1 MSELVTAI
9 TTGITA
15 FSATNIDNLV
25 VLMLFF
31 AQVNATFHRRHIF
44 IGLFLGFTAII
55 VASLPGYFGGM
66 ILPQQWIRLLGL
78 VPIALGISYLF
89 KKEDESAPPEVQ
101 AEVQE
106 ESPTPSTLTRLL
118 PAQTYSVAAVMFA
131 NGSDNIG
138 VYAPLFAGSTLW
150 NLLIILGVFFLLLG
164 VEYYAA
170 DRLTR
175 RSEVAEVL
183 TRYGNALV
191 PPLLVGLGVF
201 IVWENMVL
209 TLGASGLCLVV
220 MLLLKRY
227 WRSPSIEPH
236 VEPHELPKAAKN

>member
-1 MSELVTAI
+1 MSQLVTAI
-9 TTGITA
+9 TTGVTA

-31 AQVNATFHRRHIF
+31 AQVNATFRRRHIF

-66 ILPQQWIRLLGL
+66 ILPQHWIRLLGL
-78 VPIALGISYLF
+78 VPIALGLSHLF
-89 KKEDESAPPEVQ
+89 KGKKAEEASP
-101 AEVQE
+101 EVQE
-106 ESPTPSTLTRLL
+106 EISHAPSTLTSLL
-118 PAQTYSVAAVMFA
+118 PPQTYSVAAVMFA

-150 NLLIILGVFFLLLG
+150 SLLIILGVFFLLLG

-191 PPLLVGLGVF
+191 PPLLIGLGVF
-201 IVWENMVL
+201 IVWESMIL
-209 TLGASGLCLVV
+209 TLVASGLCLILM
-220 MLLLKRY
+220 MLFKRN
-227 WRSPSIEPH
+227 WRSPS
-236 VEPHELPKAAKN
+236 VESR